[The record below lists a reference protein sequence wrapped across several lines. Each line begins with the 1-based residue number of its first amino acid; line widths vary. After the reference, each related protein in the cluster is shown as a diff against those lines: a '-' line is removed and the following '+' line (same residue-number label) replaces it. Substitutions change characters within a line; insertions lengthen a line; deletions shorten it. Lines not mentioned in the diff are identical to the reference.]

1 MSKKPSEYIYPFIKE
16 QIKKKYNIDL
26 VMLAGGVGFNAVY
39 DINGDSKLDILF
51 QGKLVSPFE

>member
-1 MSKKPSEYIYPFIKE
+1 MTLI
-16 QIKKKYNIDL
+16 KYNQSISNSSAHKFSE
-26 VMLAGGVGFNAVY
+26 VVNAVY